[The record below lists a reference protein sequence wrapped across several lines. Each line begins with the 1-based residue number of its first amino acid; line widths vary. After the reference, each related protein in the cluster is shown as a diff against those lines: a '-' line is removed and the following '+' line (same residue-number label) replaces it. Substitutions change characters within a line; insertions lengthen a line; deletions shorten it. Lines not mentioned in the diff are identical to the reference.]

1 MHAHTHIYQR
11 LSISQFS
18 WCLSLSSPVF
28 LSPSLCVSSSPLQVK
43 EYDYYGVYD
52 YKKNQNYKYK
62 ELLSREYT
70 FDFPKH
76 HDIVSGGEESDQIK
90 GKVGVEKGEGGGGRN
105 GGGALGNC
113 DCERPLW
120 SRNTHPRG
128 SPQLRTTR
136 PYCPVL
142 CVCVCACVHVDKERV
157 SFLPTRRG
165 RLRHVLLWKVL
176 SHWAGCQ
183 EGS

>member
-1 MHAHTHIYQR
+1 MEMQLSGAAAADLSLSLSSWWLQVLTEQGCIFQERHGWERPGWFNRDGPAPVSRQTRTLTFTSAHARTHIYQR

-28 LSPSLCVSSSPLQVK
+28 LSPCLCVSSSPLQVK

-76 HDIVSGGEESDQIK
+76 HDVVSGGK
-90 GKVGVEKGEGGGGRN
+90 
-105 GGGALGNC
+105 
-113 DCERPLW
+113 
-120 SRNTHPRG
+120 
-128 SPQLRTTR
+128 
-136 PYCPVL
+136 
-142 CVCVCACVHVDKERV
+142 RV
-157 SFLPTRRG
+157 MR
-165 RLRHVLLWKVL
+165 
-176 SHWAGCQ
+176 
-183 EGS
+183 